1 MVRLE
6 QTILKNLIYHE
17 AYMRKVIPYLKE
29 SYFKE
34 PAEQVVF
41 KEIFAFVERYK
52 NSPTHEALIINL
64 TELKD
69 IKEDQVRDA
78 VELLKQLHLDRKETT
93 DISWLTEQTE
103 KFCQDSALHG
113 AVLDV
118 ISIMDGDKATKTE
131 KRSRGACPDILTK
144 ALSISFD
151 PHVGHDYMEEHE
163 ARYAYYHTVEEKVPF
178 DLEFFNKITD
188 GGFSN
193 KTLNIFMAGINVG
206 KSLVMCHMAAAA
218 VARGY
223 NVLYITMEMAEEQIA
238 KRIDANLL
246 NVEVNSIKKLSKK
259 EYDEK
264 FALLKTRA
272 HGKLIIKEYPTA
284 SVSTLHFRALLNELA
299 LKKSFRPQLIFI
311 DYLNICCS
319 SRIKMGG
326 NVNTYTYI
334 KAIAEELRGLAVEFR
349 VPVISATQTTRAGLD
364 SSDLEMSDTSES
376 VGLPATADFMAA
388 IITTDELNTLNQYMV
403 KVLKN
408 RYMDKSVNRKFVVGL
423 DRAKMRL
430 YDVAA
435 SAQTNLSQSGQA
447 KGTVPDVPKPFEHKK
462 FDTSKFRGIK
472 V

>member
-6 QTILKNLIYHE
+6 QTILKNLIYNE
-17 AYMRKVIPYLKE
+17 PYMRKAIPYLKDV
-29 SYFKE
+29 YFKE
-34 PAEQVVF
+34 PVEQVVF
-41 KEIFAFVERYK
+41 KEVAAFIEKYK
-52 NSPTHEALIINL
+52 NLPTHEALIINL
-64 TELKD
+64 TETKELK
-69 IKEDQVRDA
+69 EEQVRDA
-78 VELLKQLHLDRKETT
+78 VELLKQVHLDRKEPT
-93 DISWLTEQTE
+93 DLLWLTDQTE

-113 AVLDV
+113 AVLEV
-118 ISIMDGDKATKTE
+118 IGIMDGDKTTKTE
-131 KRSRGACPDILTK
+131 KRTRGACPDILTK
-144 ALSISFD
+144 ALAVSFD
-151 PHVGHDYMEEHE
+151 PHVGHDYMEQHE

-188 GGFSN
+188 GGFSI

-218 VARGY
+218 IARGY

-246 NVEVNSIKKLSKK
+246 NVEMNTIKKLSKK

-264 FALLKTRA
+264 FTLLKSRA

-284 SVSTLHFRALLNELA
+284 SVSTLHFRALLNELS
-299 LKKSFRPQLIFI
+299 LKKSFRPQLIFV

-334 KAIAEELRGLAVEFR
+334 KAIAEELRGLAVEHR

-388 IITTDELNTLNQYMV
+388 IISTDELNTLNQYMV

-408 RYMDKSVNRKFVVGL
+408 RYMDKSVNRKFVIGL

-435 SAQTNLSQSGQA
+435 SAQINLSQSGQT
-447 KGTVPDVPKPFEHKK
+447 KQPGVSKPFERKQ
-462 FDTSKFRGIK
+462 FDASKFRGIK
-472 V
+472 I

>member
-34 PAEQVVF
+34 PSERSVF
-41 KEIFAFVERYK
+41 KEIAHFVEKYK
-52 NSPTHEALIINL
+52 TLPTHEALVINL
-64 TELKD
+64 TETRELK
-69 IKEDQVRDA
+69 EEQVRDS
-78 VELLKQLHLDRKETT
+78 VELLKQIHLDRKEPT
-93 DISWLTEQTE
+93 DIPWITEQTE
-103 KFCQDSALHG
+103 KFCQDSALHN
-113 AVLDV
+113 AVLEV
-118 ISIMDGDKATKTE
+118 IGIMDGDKSKTE
-131 KRSRGACPDILTK
+131 KRGKGACPEILTQ
-144 ALSISFD
+144 ALAVSFD
-151 PHVGHDYMEEHE
+151 PHVGHDYMDQHE

-188 GGFSN
+188 GGFSI

-218 VARGY
+218 IARGY

-246 NVEVNSIKKLSKK
+246 NVEMNDIKKLSKK
-259 EYDEK
+259 EYDAK
-264 FALLKTRA
+264 FALLKNKA

-299 LKKSFRPQLIFI
+299 LKKSFRPQMIFV

-334 KAIAEELRGLAVEFR
+334 KAIAEELRGLAVENR
-349 VPVISATQTTRAGLD
+349 VPIISATQTTRAGLD

-388 IITTDELNTLNQYMV
+388 IISTDELDTLNQYMV

-435 SAQTNLSQSGQA
+435 SAQTNLIQSGQT
-447 KGTVPDVPKPFEHKK
+447 KKPEDHKPFERKQ
-462 FDTSKFRGIK
+462 FDPSKFKGIK